1 MFMKYRENSKVYVP
15 VRNLRI
21 SGKVWIHYYINGK
34 HNPVGLFDISEDLG
48 GAIIVLGS
56 NKNDIPKL
64 KFQYYIPKENEMF
77 RGPLVYKTDRLSPS
91 DKSIDSEHTR
101 QLEDDLNSRY
111 GNCKEFLTVM
121 LKKCLEDHFINNF
134 DTNMMVPWNISLN
147 IKGERDDGTT
157 LESYT
162 FSDKCTV
169 FGLFLDTVSFV
180 GVGSNTTSELLF
192 DTDTKKYIYKDP
204 NDSQL
209 ELNFG

>member
-1 MFMKYRENSKVYVP
+1 MTKESKNSKIYVA
-15 VRNLRI
+15 VNKLI
-21 SGKVWIHYYINGK
+21 VKGKVWLHYFNNGK
-34 HNPVGLFDISEDLG
+34 HCPVGLFDISEDLG

-64 KFQYYIPKENEMF
+64 KFQYYIPKENESF
-77 RGPLVYKTDRLSPS
+77 YEPLVYKTDYSS
-91 DKSIDSEHTR
+91 SSNKFVDSERTQ
-101 QLEDDLNSRY
+101 QLKEDLNRRF
-111 GNCKEFLTVM
+111 GNYNEFLIVM
-121 LKKCLEDHFINNF
+121 LKKCLENHFVNDFNI
-134 DTNMMVPWNISLN
+134 DVVVPWDISLN
-147 IKGERDDGTT
+147 IKGERDDGIP

-180 GVGSNTTSELLF
+180 GVGSSTTSELLF
-192 DTDTKKYIYKDP
+192 DTDTKKYVYKDP